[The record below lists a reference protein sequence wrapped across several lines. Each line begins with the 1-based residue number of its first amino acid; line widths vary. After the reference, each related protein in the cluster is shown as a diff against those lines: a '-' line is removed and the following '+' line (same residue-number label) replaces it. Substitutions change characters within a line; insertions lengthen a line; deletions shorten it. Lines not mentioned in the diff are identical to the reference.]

1 MAQHLRPRAKTIDQ
15 PGNLSPLLFGG
26 SFQQLLQLT
35 PCAVEMAVLSFHL
48 RTLRGQQLH
57 RRRLLAQHPHHI
69 EAHNIAGAFP
79 DAVDRHLTVEA
90 REFALLAIA
99 DAAQHFHHLGDKRD
113 TGLTDGKLGRRRKQ
127 ARPGAFP
134 GIIPTVPGPRQAK
147 QKRGLPLQTER
158 HLPQQLAH
166 HRLFDQV
173 FAKRLTL

>member
-1 MAQHLRPRAKTIDQ
+1 
-15 PGNLSPLLFGG
+15 
-26 SFQQLLQLT
+26 
-35 PCAVEMAVLSFHL
+35 MAVLSFHL

-57 RRRLLAQHPHHI
+57 RRRLLAEHPHHI

-99 DAAQHFHHLGDKRD
+99 DAAEHFHRLGDKRD
-113 TGLTDGKLGRRRKQ
+113 AGLTDGKLGRRRKQ
-127 ARPGAFP
+127 ARPCAFP
-134 GIIPTVPGPRQAK
+134 GILPTVPGASQAK
-147 QKRGLPLQTER
+147 QKRGLPLQTQR

-166 HRLFDQV
+166 HRLIDQV